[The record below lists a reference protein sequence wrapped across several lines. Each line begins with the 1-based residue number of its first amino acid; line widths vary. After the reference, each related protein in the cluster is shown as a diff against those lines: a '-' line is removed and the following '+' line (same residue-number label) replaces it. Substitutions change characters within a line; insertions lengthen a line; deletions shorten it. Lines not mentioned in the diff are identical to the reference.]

1 MTTHISSSYQLPPPF
16 DWIDIPAGSVTLDSG
31 GYVPV
36 EGQTFEVPPYTIA
49 KYPITNAQFAGF
61 TEANGYGEPRWWTEY
76 GWQKREK
83 EKWWRPRFLHN
94 AKFNPPDHPVVGVSW
109 HEAVAFCRWLSD
121 MTGEAIMLPTELQW
135 QRAAQGNTNRPYP
148 WGDTFDLHC
157 CNSCVK
163 TPRTR
168 NSTSPVTRY
177 EGKGDSPFGVVDTC
191 GNAWEWC
198 LTEFHTGLNDPML
211 YGENPIVTLRGGA
224 WYLPSKDAMKVT
236 FRFGAPSSLVD
247 YAMGFRIAR
256 ALS

>member
-1 MTTHISSSYQLPPPF
+1 MTTPLSSLHQMPPPF

-211 YGENPIVTLRGGA
+211 DGENPIVTLRGGA

-256 ALS
+256 EI